1 MDTNKNDCFDSDS
14 KKVLIVPFIGCG
26 FRELGLRVPSTR
38 RIPDK
43 DITASSKRVEG
54 RSAFRGRIGV
64 ETMGDWEDG
73 WCASVTDAAPYFQV
87 FFGEPIN
94 AHYSRVHDT

>member
-1 MDTNKNDCFDSDS
+1 MTVLIVIL

-38 RIPDK
+38 RIPDN
-43 DITASSKRVEG
+43 DITASSERVEG

-73 WCASVTDAAPYFQV
+73 WCASVSDAAPYFQV
-87 FFGEPIN
+87 FFGKCPPF
-94 AHYSRVHDT
+94 